1 MLVNPRKYNSLL
13 AARGAGAWG
22 RLDYD
27 GRYTNLR
34 VRNVRQNDSNLRFYF
49 DASREQIVT
58 GVRYAP
64 IRANPFLMV
73 PGYGYRITSHIE
85 FVKPVPDNV
94 MVLVVPNRMMAEN
107 GLQIISAPLEPG
119 FRGLVEF
126 TCTTLC
132 ALSIED
138 MIAVGYLMFFTMDD
152 VVSSIEEEPVATE
165 TEPAETV
172 EEPTATETEP
182 GATVEEPAATEIG
195 SNEDAQVDATLSD
208 ELNAAAAMAAVK
220 AEKAKKPKAK
230 AKPAANKAKPKAKA
244 KPVAA
249 KAKPKTAKAKPKTTK
264 AKPSTSKV
272 KAKL

>member
-1 MLVNPRKYNSLL
+1 MLLNPRKYNNLL

-49 DASREQIVT
+49 DAGREQIVT

-85 FVKPVPDNV
+85 FVKPVPDDI
-94 MVLVVPNRMMAEN
+94 MVLVVSNRMMADH

-119 FRGLVEF
+119 FKGLVEF
-126 TCTTLC
+126 TCTTIC

-138 MIAVGYLMFFTMDD
+138 MIAIGYLMFFTIDD
-152 VVSSIEEEPVATE
+152 VIPLTDEKPVVIKVESEAEVEEAETDVEPDVESE
-165 TEPAETV
+165 TE
-172 EEPTATETEP
+172 
-182 GATVEEPAATEIG
+182 TEIG
-195 SNEDAQVDATLSD
+195 SNADAQVDTTLSA
-208 ELNAAAAMAAVK
+208 ELSAVVAVAAA
-220 AEKAKKPKAK
+220 EAKK
-230 AKPAANKAKPKAKA
+230 AKPKTKAKPKAKA
-244 KPVAA
+244 KPATTKV
-249 KAKPKTAKAKPKTTK
+249 KSKTAKAKSTATKTK
-264 AKPSTSKV
+264 SGTSKV
-272 KAKL
+272 KARL

>member
-1 MLVNPRKYNSLL
+1 MLIDPKRYNNLL

-34 VRNVRQNDSNLRFYF
+34 VLNVRQNDSNLRFYF
-49 DASREQIVT
+49 DAGREQVVT

-85 FVKPVPDNV
+85 FVKPVPDDI
-94 MVLVVPNRMMAEN
+94 MVLVIPNRMLAEN
-107 GLQIISAPLEPG
+107 GLQIISAPLVPG
-119 FRGLVEF
+119 FKGLVEF
-126 TCTTLC
+126 TCMTIC

-138 MIAVGYLMFFTMDD
+138 MIAVGHLMFFTIDD
-152 VVSSIEEEPVATE
+152 PVATVAPLVEEEEPGE
-165 TEPAETV
+165 
-172 EEPTATETEP
+172 
-182 GATVEEPAATEIG
+182 TVEEPAATETEPETTTEEPAATEVG
-195 SNEDAQVDATLSD
+195 SNEDAQVDATLSA
-208 ELNAAAAMAAVK
+208 ELNAAAAMAAARAK
-220 AEKAKKPKAK
+220 KGKSKPAATKAKPKTK
-230 AKPAANKAKPKAKA
+230 AKPAANKTKPKAKV
-244 KPVAA
+244 KPVAT
-249 KAKPKTAKAKPKTTK
+249 KAKPKTAK